1 MITQTDFISVKYI
14 RFMIIILTLAVLT
27 GCGTVGV
34 NVSMSGDK
42 EIDVAENASTLS
54 EGSAS
59 EDEKNFNHEEDKEIS
74 EARTSE
80 DKGTTISGKASNGE
94 ETSRS
99 EKTNEDDGSS
109 ENTIPASGK
118 TTSKELQLE
127 YELRSKLASM
137 TLEEKVAQLFIVF
150 PESLVPGVSNVTMA
164 GDATRDA
171 ITKTPVGG
179 IIYMNENIR
188 NPEQIKTMIENSQ
201 KYSMDRI
208 GLPLFICVDEEGGQ
222 IARIANNRSFGVS
235 NVGSMSDIGVKGDTD
250 IAFVA
255 GANMGAYL
263 SELGF
268 NLDFAPVADVKADG
282 FNSMFSERSFSEDP
296 KVVSSMANALSK
308 GLESK
313 GILSV
318 YKHFPG
324 HGSTTGDPHKGYA
337 FTNKTMDELKSVDI
351 IPFKKG
357 IEEGVPI
364 IMVGHISLPNIISD
378 GTPASVSKEIVTGVL
393 REEMNYSG
401 VVITDA
407 MNMGAIKDRYEADE
421 AALKAINAGVDI
433 VLMSKDFYKAYD
445 GILQAVESGTL
456 TEERID
462 ESVTRILRLKL
473 KNK

>member
-1 MITQTDFISVKYI
+1 MITQTDFINVKYI
-14 RFMIIILTLAVLT
+14 RLMIIILTLAVLT
-27 GCGTVGV
+27 GCGTAGV

-42 EIDVAENASTLS
+42 DIDVSENTGTLS
-54 EGSAS
+54 EGSVV
-59 EDEKNFNHEEDKEIS
+59 EDGKNSNHEED
-74 EARTSE
+74 TV
-80 DKGTTISGKASNGE
+80 
-94 ETSRS
+94 
-99 EKTNEDDGSS
+99 
-109 ENTIPASGK
+109 PASGV

-137 TLEEKVAQLFIVF
+137 TLEEKVAQLFIVY

-188 NPEQIKTMIENSQ
+188 NPEQVKTMIENSQ

-222 IARIANNRSFGVS
+222 IARIANNSSFGVS
-235 NVGSMSDIGVKGDTD
+235 NVGSMSYIGAKGDTD

-268 NLDFAPVADVKADG
+268 NLDFAPVADVKAAG

-296 KVVSSMANALSK
+296 EVVSSMANALSK

-351 IPFKKG
+351 IPFEKG

-364 IMVGHISLPNIISD
+364 IMVGHISMPNIISD

-393 REEMNYSG
+393 REEMNYNG

-421 AALKAINAGVDI
+421 AALLAINAGVDI
-433 VLMSKDFYKAYD
+433 VLMSKDFYRAYD
-445 GILQAVESGTL
+445 GILQAVENGTL